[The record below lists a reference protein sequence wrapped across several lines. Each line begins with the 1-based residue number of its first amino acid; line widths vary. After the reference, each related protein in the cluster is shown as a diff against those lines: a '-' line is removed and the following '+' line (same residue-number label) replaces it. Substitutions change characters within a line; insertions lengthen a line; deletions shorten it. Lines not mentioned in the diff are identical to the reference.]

1 MTCCGKPSLG
11 WQPPPFFEKSMTYK
25 NFRMRSGKIG
35 LKKGG
40 SAILT
45 RKTIS
50 EGIYTAAV
58 RKKHPSYT
66 GM

>member
-1 MTCCGKPSLG
+1 MLWKTEPGLAT
-11 WQPPPFFEKSMTYK
+11 PPFFEKSMTYK

-35 LKKGG
+35 LKRGG